1 VQRDPVPGSG
11 SLTITTKSPL
21 SGLIGDASTRAYF
34 GAEMKYAGYDQ
45 VIIQGQSDKP
55 VYLWIEDDRVE
66 IKDASRCWGKSTGET
81 ISDLQKEEK
90 DPGIGVLCI
99 GPAGEN
105 LVKFASIMGPMGR
118 AAGRA
123 GVGAVMGSKKLKA
136 IAVRGTKGV
145 KVADPGGWRRPIK
158 KREGCGWRI
167 LNSGIFLTAK
177 RSLECR

>member
-1 VQRDPVPGSG
+1 MGRWCPGSG

-21 SGLIGDASTRAYF
+21 SGLLGDASTRAYF

-55 VYLWIEDDRVE
+55 VYLWIEDDKVE
-66 IKDASRCWGKSTGET
+66 MRDVSHLWGNSIGET
-81 ISDLQKEEK
+81 ISHLEREER
-90 DPGIGVLCI
+90 DPGIAVLCI

-123 GVGAVMGSKKLKA
+123 GVGAVMGSKRLKA
-136 IAVRGTKGV
+136 IAVRGTRGV
-145 KVADPGGWRRPIK
+145 KVADPGGWRRPIRK
-158 KREGCGWRI
+158 
-167 LNSGIFLTAK
+167 
-177 RSLECR
+177 